1 MSVSCAAVR
10 GSYDL
15 VVLQSRAVLNLMKA
29 VNSSA
34 RTPNT
39 NIMKTT
45 LTNTLAAL
53 SVALLASFTLAN
65 CTSSPRST
73 TGGWHN
79 MGVGPKD
86 NQQMPDANMPGHGQ
100 SHASSSKTKPGGWHN
115 MGVGPK
121 DNQPMPDANMPGKR

>member
-1 MSVSCAAVR
+1 
-10 GSYDL
+10 
-15 VVLQSRAVLNLMKA
+15 
-29 VNSSA
+29 
-34 RTPNT
+34 
-39 NIMKTT
+39 MKTK
-45 LTNTLAAL
+45 LTTTLAAL

-100 SHASSSKTKPGGWHN
+100 SHESSKSKTGWHN
-115 MGVGPK
+115 MGLGPK
-121 DNQPMPDANMPGKR
+121 DNMPMPDANMPGKR